1 IAEGAEYT
9 EHWAFRE
16 VVRPDVPQLDAD
28 FVRNPIDQFVLAQLQ
43 EHGLQ
48 PSAPAENTTLI
59 RRVSL
64 DLTGL
69 PPALDQLD
77 AFLADETPD
86 AYERMVDQLLA
97 SPHYGE
103 RWGRHWLDHARY
115 ADTNGYTIDGER
127 SIWPYR
133 DWVIQAFNDDMAFD
147 QFTIEQLAGDLLP
160 AATSSQLIATG
171 FHRNTLVNQE
181 GGTDAEQFRNEAV
194 VDRVNTTGAVWLGL
208 TIGCAQCHSH
218 KYDPI
223 SQQDYYQL
231 FAFFNQCRDVNSVS
245 PTLRLPS
252 AEQTEELKKL
262 DADSAELRQELAAV
276 QQELQSEGLAD
287 AELAALNAQ
296 KASIEERQK
305 ALAEERKK
313 VDRSVPVTMIMAD
326 VDQPRETHVLIRGD
340 FLRHGDLV
348 QADFPAALNRVGSVE
363 PANKN
368 ADAETQRKTRL
379 DLAKW
384 LVDRRN
390 PLTARVLVNRIWA
403 RYFGQGLVE
412 TENDFGFQGTPPTH
426 PELLDWLAAEFVRSG
441 WSLKQLHRLIMT
453 STTWRQ
459 SAATDNETVMAE
471 GILLARKRLLRLD
484 AETIR
489 DRMLAAS
496 GQLDRTLHGPP
507 LPIKEDD
514 TGQVIVDGSQTR
526 RSMYIQWR
534 RSRPV
539 AMLQAFDAPVM
550 ETNCE
555 LRTQSTVATQSLI
568 LLNGEFIL
576 AQADRL
582 AARAAAEAVSLPAE
596 RLATLPVIP
605 GPLGS
610 DWQYGFGD
618 VDATGGQVASFTK
631 LAHFDGSRWQ
641 MGPVLPDPQFG
652 YVFLNATGGHPDAPG
667 RAVIRRWTAPA
678 AGSVMI
684 GGTLSHGSP
693 NGDGVRGRIY
703 SSREGIFGEWTAF
716 NAPAP
721 TGCGPIRVEAGDTL
735 DFVTDCRDHHT
746 SDSFNW
752 PVTLTVQCDDGTKRS
767 IASQTEFRGPPEVDE
782 SLPEQIVRAWQ
793 LALCREP
800 TDDELQLAVQFAA
813 DQILTLHQSGV
824 TLPEN
829 RTAHRQALVSL
840 CQSLLGCNEFLYV
853 D

>member
-1 IAEGAEYT
+1 QQHAELLKQA
-9 EHWAFRE
+9 RE
-16 VVRPDVPQLDAD
+16 RAGD
-28 FVRNPIDQFVLAQLQ
+28 
-43 EHGLQ
+43 
-48 PSAPAENTTLI
+48 
-59 RRVSL
+59 
-64 DLTGL
+64 
-69 PPALDQLD
+69 
-77 AFLADETPD
+77 
-86 AYERMVDQLLA
+86 YLLA
-97 SPHYGE
+97 V
-103 RWGRHWLDHARY
+103 L
-115 ADTNGYTIDGER
+115 
-127 SIWPYR
+127 
-133 DWVIQAFNDDMAFD
+133 
-147 QFTIEQLAGDLLP
+147 
-160 AATSSQLIATG
+160 
-171 FHRNTLVNQE
+171 
-181 GGTDAEQFRNEAV
+181 
-194 VDRVNTTGAVWLGL
+194 
-208 TIGCAQCHSH
+208 
-218 KYDPI
+218 
-223 SQQDYYQL
+223 
-231 FAFFNQCRDVNSVS
+231 
-245 PTLRLPS
+245 
-252 AEQTEELKKL
+252 
-262 DADSAELRQELAAV
+262 
-276 QQELQSEGLAD
+276 
-287 AELAALNAQ
+287 
-296 KASIEERQK
+296 ERQK
-305 ALAEERKK
+305 LIPDSVEVKYEHGPPRQKLVDLWETFLQQRIEQTDPLWTPWQQLTQIKNEAFGAEATAYLNDAGNTSISPLIRQQFIDASPQSLVDVAAAYGKLLTEVDQQWQGLIAMQLDPSPNQLPEAELEQVRRTLYGPQSLTDVPVDQAGRLFEQDQQNKITDIQRKIPEWQAESPGAPPRAMVMRDRNKPVEPVVFLRGAPDRRGPKVPRRFPRIVTGNEAAPFSKGSGRLELAEQ
-313 VDRSVPVTMIMAD
+313 VVSAD
-326 VDQPRETHVLIRGD
+326 
-340 FLRHGDLV
+340 
-348 QADFPAALNRVGSVE
+348 
-363 PANKN
+363 
-368 ADAETQRKTRL
+368 
-379 DLAKW
+379 
-384 LVDRRN
+384 N
-390 PLTARVLVNRIWA
+390 PLTARVFVNRIWMQH
-403 RYFGQGLVE
+403 FGSPLVA
-412 TENDFGFQGTPPTH
+412 TPSDFGTRSDPPTH

-596 RLATLPVIP
+596 RLATLPEIP

-752 PVTLTVQCDDGTKRS
+752 PVTLTVQCDDGTKHS